1 MGQLNMHVTPEFD
14 LALSELMRR
23 RQLATKSEAIR
34 VAVQEAVARL
44 RGERRRVDYREWV
57 GAGLAV
63 PPNANPRFRS
73 DDDLWQ

>member
-1 MGQLNMHVTPEFD
+1 MGQLNMHVTQEFEQA
-14 LALSELMRR
+14 LAELMRR
-23 RQLATKSEAIR
+23 RGLATKSEAIR

-44 RGERRRVDYREWV
+44 RRERQRADFRDWL

-63 PPNANPRFRS
+63 PPNSKPRFRS

>member
-14 LALSELMRR
+14 QALAELMRR
-23 RQLATKSEAIR
+23 RKLATKSEAIR
-34 VAVQEAVARL
+34 LAVQEAVARL
-44 RGERRRVDYREWV
+44 RGEQRRVDFREWI

-63 PPNANPRFRS
+63 PPNPRPRFRS